1 MALALCSA
9 HNAVLNKEKIRL
21 RKNFCIQKK
30 KRLLVQNHENAARIK
45 EYNKKY
51 FQIVNSSGGIV
62 KKI

>member
-1 MALALCSA
+1 MALVLCSA

-21 RKNFCIQKK
+21 RKNFLHTKK

-51 FQIVNSSGGIV
+51 F
-62 KKI
+62 

>member
-21 RKNFCIQKK
+21 RKNILYTKK
-30 KRLLVQNHENAARIK
+30 KRLFVQSYENTAQIK

-62 KKI
+62 KKF

>member
-21 RKNFCIQKK
+21 RKNILLTKK

-51 FQIVNSSGGIV
+51 F
-62 KKI
+62 

>member
-21 RKNFCIQKK
+21 RKNILYTKK
-30 KRLLVQNHENAARIK
+30 KRLFVQSYENTARIK

-51 FQIVNSSGGIV
+51 FQIVKYSGDII
-62 KKI
+62 KKY

>member
-21 RKNFCIQKK
+21 RKKYFAYKKK
-30 KRLLVQNHENAARIK
+30 KRLFVQSYENAARIK

-51 FQIVNSSGGIV
+51 F
-62 KKI
+62 

>member
-1 MALALCSA
+1 MALALYAA

-21 RKNFCIQKK
+21 RKIFCIQKK

-51 FQIVNSSGGIV
+51 FQIVKFLSNFV
-62 KKI
+62 KMY